1 MKKSKTINA
10 TATRNFLAFFM
21 VIVII
26 GAAAGFYFGL
36 GIIKKYSLEV
46 SHAVSDSNASGQNIE
61 QLGVL
66 KQELAQREP
75 LVTKANQLFTTEVAY
90 QSQVLKDIQQYA
102 SASGVVISN
111 TEFNKSSAV
120 KEVSPAAADP
130 AGTNPAGSSP
140 TKANPA
146 VASPAE
152 AHSAVVTVQSPV
164 SYSKLLKFLNAIEG
178 NLPKMQIT
186 GISISRPTA
195 TSGDTIVTDKI
206 TITVATR

>member
-1 MKKSKTINA
+1 MKKSKPINA

-21 VIVII
+21 VIVVI

-36 GIIKKYSLEV
+36 QIIKKYSIDV
-46 SHAVSDSNASGQNIE
+46 SHTVSDSNASGQNIE

-75 LVTKANQLFTTEVAY
+75 LVTKANQLFATEATY
-90 QSQVLKDIQQYA
+90 QSQALKDIQQYA
-102 SASGVVISN
+102 STSGIVISN
-111 TEFNKSSAV
+111 TEFNKASAV
-120 KEVSPAAADP
+120 KGATPV
-130 AGTNPAGSSP
+130 
-140 TKANPA
+140 
-146 VASPAE
+146 E
-152 AHSAVVTVQSPV
+152 AHSTMVTVQSPV

>member
-1 MKKSKTINA
+1 MKKSKPTKA
-10 TATRNFLAFFM
+10 VTTRNFLTSFM

-36 GIIKKYSLEV
+36 EIIKKYSLEV
-46 SHAVSDSNASGQNIE
+46 SHTVSDSSASGQNIE
-61 QLGVL
+61 QLGAL

-75 LVTKANQLFTTEVAY
+75 LVTKANQLFTTEAAY

-102 SASGVVISN
+102 SASGIVISN
-111 TEFNKSSAV
+111 TEFNKAPAA
-120 KEVSPAAADP
+120 KEV
-130 AGTNPAGSSP
+130 T
-140 TKANPA
+140 PA
-146 VASPAE
+146 VATPARANSAGVNSAE

-164 SYSKLLKFLNAIEG
+164 SYSNFLRFLNAIEG
-178 NLPKMQIT
+178 NLPKLQIT
-186 GISISRPTA
+186 GISINRPTV